1 MSKSEDKQT
10 ILSARDL
17 RKSYRSGPRQID
29 VLQGISLDLREGE
42 TVSIRGESGSGKS
55 TLLNLLAGI
64 ETADT
69 GGVSWNGHPLAGL
82 PESRRPKVRASFLG
96 FVFQSFYL
104 IPELNTFENVLIA
117 ARIAG
122 LPMAEAR
129 SRATRL
135 LEELGLQ
142 DRSASRPEQLSG
154 GERQRTA
161 IARALINRPQVLLAD
176 EPTGNL
182 DEHTAVRVMD
192 QLLDAVNRHQAAL
205 VLVTHHPDFAA
216 RTQRQF
222 NLVEGRLEPKSSSA
236 DSAAPA

>member
-1 MSKSEDKQT
+1 MSGVSERKIVLAAT
-10 ILSARDL
+10 GLH
-17 RKSYRSGPRQID
+17 KSYWSGPRQID
-29 VLQGISLDLREGE
+29 VLQGISLELCEGE

-64 ETADT
+64 ESADT
-69 GGVSWNGHPLAGL
+69 GDVAWNGSSLSGL
-82 PESRRPKVRASFLG
+82 PESRRPKVRASYLG

-129 SRATRL
+129 SRATQL

-142 DRSASRPEQLSG
+142 DRRESRPEQLSG

-182 DEHTAVRVMD
+182 DEHTAGRVMD
-192 QLLDAVNRHQAAL
+192 QLLAAVERHQAAL
-205 VLVTHHPDFAA
+205 VLVTHHPAFAA
-216 RTQRQF
+216 RTSRQF
-222 NLVEGRLEPKSSSA
+222 SLVEGKFA
-236 DSAAPA
+236 